1 MDTQLQELISR
12 LDEHIEN
19 YQKHTHTG
27 ADNTQQIT
35 GQAWNVL
42 AQASLSSAATSI
54 TTHVF
59 TPKKVLRIEIY
70 INGKS
75 SSTPENLTFNGDVGN
90 NYFYHVTGD
99 NTSTTSVPLSNTN
112 NSNDIHSIVN
122 VVNLQTNNKQFNYT
136 TSLQSGSIAGSGS
149 VVSGVGVY
157 GNITDQINKVKV
169 ASSTTETFAA
179 GSFINV
185 LGHD

>member
-1 MDTQLQELISR
+1 
-12 LDEHIEN
+12 
-19 YQKHTHTG
+19 
-27 ADNTQQIT
+27 
-35 GQAWNVL
+35 
-42 AQASLSSAATSI
+42 
-54 TTHVF
+54 VF

-149 VVSGVGVY
+149 VVSGVG
-157 GNITDQINKVKV
+157 
-169 ASSTTETFAA
+169 
-179 GSFINV
+179 
-185 LGHD
+185 